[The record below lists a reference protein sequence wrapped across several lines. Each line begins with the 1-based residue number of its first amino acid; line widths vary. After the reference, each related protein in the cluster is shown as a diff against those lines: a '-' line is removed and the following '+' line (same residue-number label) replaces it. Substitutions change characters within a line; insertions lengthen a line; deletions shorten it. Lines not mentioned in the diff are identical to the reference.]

1 MMVGCPVLTPMANS
15 FRRASTQLMKW
26 GHMHILW
33 RRIKQWAHFSVLA
46 TVVTWVL
53 ISAILLLGWVNPA
66 GQPTAYQPTH
76 KVLAPV
82 THTDPTSTAMLTST
96 LAAAAPGDWATYMA
110 DNGHSG
116 FNAAENVITP
126 ATAPTLKLK
135 WTHSAG

>member
-1 MMVGCPVLTPMANS
+1 MMVGWPVLTPMENS
-15 FRRASTQLMKW
+15 FRRASTQVMKWGHMHILRRASTQLMKW

-76 KVLAPV
+76 KVLPPV
-82 THTDPTSTAMLTST
+82 PHPQPTPPPILTST
-96 LAAAAPGDWATYMA
+96 LPAAP
-110 DNGHSG
+110 
-116 FNAAENVITP
+116 
-126 ATAPTLKLK
+126 
-135 WTHSAG
+135 